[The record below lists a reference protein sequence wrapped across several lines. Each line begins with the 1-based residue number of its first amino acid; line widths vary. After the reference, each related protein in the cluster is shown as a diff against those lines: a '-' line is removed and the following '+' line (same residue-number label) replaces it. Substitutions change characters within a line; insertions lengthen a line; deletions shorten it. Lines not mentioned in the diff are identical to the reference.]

1 MEIKQKNEEEGWNIF
16 NVTIILIKRNGWQ
29 VEDQRDQVIPRGL
42 FSNMIQE
49 LGVQRRQ
56 AQHRGGLEFS

>member
-1 MEIKQKNEEEGWNIF
+1 MIKKNEEEGWNIIH
-16 NVTIILIKRNGWQ
+16 VTIILINRNGWQ

-42 FSNMIQE
+42 FSYMIQE

-56 AQHRGGLEFS
+56 AQHKGSLGFS